1 MNTCQV
7 KEKKI
12 TVHSK
17 KRALNSVE
25 KQYNQIFGKK
35 DIYTDNEIFVF
46 NAIRNAQKILER
58 YED

>member
-7 KEKKI
+7 KK
-12 TVHSK
+12 TVMPVAK
-17 KRALNSVE
+17 TNLVQ
-25 KQYNQIFGKK
+25 KQYNNVFGKK
-35 DIYTDNEIFVF
+35 EVYTENEVFVF